1 MIIVLGSCR
10 VNLNYQ
16 DLNLYSTGKNI
27 GYIHSLSEHIQ
38 LIKLLKKEIN
48 IPENIYKYIFT
59 LAGGKQRI
67 NNFEKN
73 LQLIMNKNLIEKSSI
88 FVIEV
93 CSINNYQYKDYFFQ
107 KSRWLGRSK
116 WGIEE
121 APLNVINNVNHYKSD
136 EIMFKNYFLEL
147 INLLQKKTIIF
158 VGTPNFFTKLK
169 EKIPE
174 RVKINELLK
183 KYVKY
188 YNDNGF
194 NLYFIDYTEVITYED
209 QIKYIKD
216 DLTHHTKIGHER
228 LKNIITTIINNII

>member
-1 MIIVLGSCR
+1 M
-10 VNLNYQ
+10 
-16 DLNLYSTGKNI
+16 
-27 GYIHSLSEHIQ
+27 
-38 LIKLLKKEIN
+38 
-48 IPENIYKYIFT
+48 
-59 LAGGKQRI
+59 
-67 NNFEKN
+67 
-73 LQLIMNKNLIEKSSI
+73 
-88 FVIEV
+88 
-93 CSINNYQYKDYFFQ
+93 
-107 KSRWLGRSK
+107 GRSK